1 MNKIL
6 WQQYGL
12 SEINGKRIIDVLS
25 RFSEVQEAVLFSAM
39 KMKSDDVYV
48 AREPASF
55 LCSITKMGYFLFL
68 RNGDYFSHFLYIC
81 AIIYIKF

>member
-1 MNKIL
+1 MFLLKKKQMNKIL

-39 KMKSDDVYV
+39 KMKSDDMYV
-48 AREPASF
+48 AVFYVP
-55 LCSITKMGYFLFL
+55 L
-68 RNGDYFSHFLYIC
+68 RKWDIFF
-81 AIIYIKF
+81 F

>member
-1 MNKIL
+1 MNYKML
-6 WQQYGL
+6 KKLGM
-12 SEINGKRIIDVLS
+12 GVLL
-25 RFSEVQEAVLFSAM
+25 VCVGLFSAM